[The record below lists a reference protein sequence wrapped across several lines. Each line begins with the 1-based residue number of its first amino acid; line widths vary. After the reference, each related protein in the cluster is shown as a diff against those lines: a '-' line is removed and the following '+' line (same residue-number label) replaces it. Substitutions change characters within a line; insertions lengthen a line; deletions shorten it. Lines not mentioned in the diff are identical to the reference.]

1 MIITDLQLKHFRN
14 YTSEQFDFSDHINVI
29 TGANAQGKTNLLEAL
44 FFLARGYFHR
54 ATTVADL
61 LDVIINIIDG
71 SNLERNLYL
80 TTQLAELGI
89 PMGVYHRRQFG
100 KPHSYEGCRYPDT

>member
-44 FFLARGYFHR
+44 FFLARGYSHR

-61 LDVIINIIDG
+61 VQF
-71 SNLERNLYL
+71 EQPAFFARV
-80 TTQLAELGI
+80 
-89 PMGVYHRRQFG
+89 GVWRDR
-100 KPHSYEGCRYPDT
+100 KSVV